1 MSRISELWGVRHIIS
16 FLQAGYQWVMGVW
29 DRISLESLLRILV
42 VSLILSLGVQAYN
55 TSQVS
60 QQTTKL
66 TELSRSNRKLGDS
79 NRLTLKAIQDQTSPE
94 AIARQKAQVEDIIGI
109 IDCNQRQALQD
120 ALQGLV
126 DREILNQEDVV
137 TITQACLAQL
147 EEQETSTTTTTTKPK
162 GN

>member
-1 MSRISELWGVRHIIS
+1 
-16 FLQAGYQWVMGVW
+16 
-29 DRISLESLLRILV
+29 LV